1 MSDAAAR
8 KRILVV
14 DDDADVVEML
24 TRYFGQDYDVIV
36 AGDGGGAL
44 AAAGKEPPP
53 DLVLLDIMMP
63 GIDGLGVAHRLRM
76 MPELKHVPIIF
87 VTAKDGAMDVIK
99 GIQAGAHS
107 YITKPFKLQDLKAKV
122 DKALGQ

>member
-1 MSDAAAR
+1 MADSVGR

-14 DDDADVVEML
+14 DDDPYVLELLSRYFGKQYDVVEA
-24 TRYFGQDYDVIV
+24 R
-36 AGDGGGAL
+36 DGPGAL
-44 AAAGKEPPP
+44 AAATKSPPP

-76 MPELKHVPIIF
+76 VPELRHVPIIF
-87 VTAKDGAMDVIK
+87 VTAKDGPMDVIK

-107 YITKPFKLQDLKAKV
+107 YVTKPFNLHDLKEKV
-122 DKALGQ
+122 EKALNQ